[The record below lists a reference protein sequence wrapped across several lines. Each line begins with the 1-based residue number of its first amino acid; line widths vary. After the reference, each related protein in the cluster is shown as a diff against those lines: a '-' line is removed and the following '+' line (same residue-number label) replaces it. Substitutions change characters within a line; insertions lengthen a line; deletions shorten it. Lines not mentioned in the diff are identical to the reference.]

1 MSAHMKTHPTKS
13 HIKQKKSQGSVPWRE
28 VFKEEIAK
36 YGEAGLALRGLRA
49 RESLTQKELAE
60 LIGVSPHHISE
71 MENNKRPIGKEIAKR
86 LGKALNADYRV
97 FL

>member
-1 MSAHMKTHPTKS
+1 MSAHMKTHHTKS
-13 HIKQKKSQGSVPWRE
+13 QTKQKRSKSSIPWRE
-28 VFKEEIAK
+28 VFKKEIAK

-49 RESLTQKELAE
+49 RESLTQRQLAE

-71 MENNKRPIGKEIAKR
+71 MENKKRPIGKEMAKR
-86 LGKALNADYRV
+86 LAKALNADYRV

>member
-1 MSAHMKTHPTKS
+1 MSVRMKTHPTKNPA
-13 HIKQKKSQGSVPWRE
+13 KQKPAKSSVPWRE
-28 VFKEEIAK
+28 VFKKEIAK

-49 RESLTQKELAE
+49 RESLTQKALAE

-71 MENNKRPIGKEIAKR
+71 MENNKRPIGKEMAKR
-86 LGKALNADYRV
+86 LAKALHADYRV

>member
-1 MSAHMKTHPTKS
+1 MSAHTKTHPTKTPA
-13 HIKQKKSQGSVPWRE
+13 KQKKERDSIPWRE

-36 YGEAGLALRGLRA
+36 YGEGGLVLRGFRI
-49 RESLTQKELAE
+49 REDMTQKQLAE

-71 MENNKRPIGKEIAKR
+71 MENNKRPIGKEMAKR
-86 LGKALNADYRV
+86 LAKALNTNYRV

>member
-1 MSAHMKTHPTKS
+1 MSAHTKTHPTKG
-13 HIKQKKSQGSVPWRE
+13 HAKQKKFQGSVPWRE

-49 RESLTQKELAE
+49 RENLTQKQLAE
-60 LIGVSPHHISE
+60 LINVSPHHISE

-86 LGKALNADYRV
+86 LSKALSVDYRV

>member
-1 MSAHMKTHPTKS
+1 MSEHMKMHHTKERA
-13 HIKQKKSQGSVPWRE
+13 KQKHDKDSIPWRE
-28 VFKEEIAK
+28 VFKKEIAK

-49 RESLTQKELAE
+49 RENLTQKQLAE
-60 LIGVSPHHISE
+60 LINVCPHHISE

-86 LGKALNADYRV
+86 LAKALNADYRV